1 MHRLIVIR
9 RQIEPPLLAA
19 CEDTWD
25 ELQRE
30 VSRAGGRAWRFRSAQ
45 TAGQYAEFIE
55 WSGEVPL
62 LDRPAIR
69 ASLERLQALAPGST
83 EEWEEATTQ
92 S

>member
-45 TAGQYAEFIE
+45 TAGQYA
-55 WSGEVPL
+55 
-62 LDRPAIR
+62 
-69 ASLERLQALAPGST
+69 
-83 EEWEEATTQ
+83 
-92 S
+92 